1 MNCTKYKLNGTQ
13 IILREVYVVYVMA
26 KQKKVL
32 MSLKDVS
39 MDFKQGRTFFHAL
52 HEINLDVEQD
62 NFICLLGSSGCGKT
76 SLLNIMAGYI
86 RPTAGSVTFEG
97 EQFTKATPDVGVVF
111 QQANLFPWLS
121 VYKNVEFGLKEK
133 KIPAGE
139 RKDIVEHYLEMVGLE
154 NAADKLP
161 HQLSG
166 GMKQRATIA
175 RTLAPDPKFVLF
187 DEPFSALDALTREK
201 MQEHVKHLWKQ
212 SHKSFLFITH
222 DVDEALLLGQ
232 RLVVM
237 QANPGRI
244 ISDYVNPLRENIDF
258 AAGHLNQSMEYYEIR
273 DELINKIQSEE
284 DRQIDQLAKTV

>member
-1 MNCTKYKLNGTQ
+1 M
-13 IILREVYVVYVMA
+13 
-26 KQKKVL
+26 KKDVL
-32 MSLKDVS
+32 MSLEDVS
-39 MDFKQGRTFFHAL
+39 MDFKQGRSFFHAL
-52 HEINLDVEQD
+52 HDINLDVNQED
-62 NFICLLGSSGCGKT
+62 FICLLGSSGCGKT
-76 SLLNIMAGYI
+76 SLLNIMAGYVQ
-86 RPTAGSVTFEG
+86 PTAGNVTFQG
-97 EQFTKATPDVGVVF
+97 ERFTKATPDVGVVF

-121 VYKNVEFGLKEK
+121 VYKNVEFGLKQK
-133 KIPAGE
+133 KVPAST

-166 GMKQRATIA
+166 GMRQRATIA
-175 RTLAPDPKFVLF
+175 RTLAPNPKFVLF

-201 MQEHVKHLWKQ
+201 MQEHIKHIWKK

-244 ISDYVNPLRENIDF
+244 ISDYVNPLSKYNDLTLGR
-258 AAGHLNQSMEYYEIR
+258 LNQVREYYDIR
-273 DELINKIQSEE
+273 EDLVNKIQSEE
-284 DRQIDQLAKTV
+284 DRQISRLARAV